1 MGKRFL
7 VFCFLFVI
15 LVLTMFG
22 CRPIQETAG
31 NREVL
36 YQYSTLVSLM
46 EGVYDGEMTF
56 LELGEH
62 GDFGLGTFNT
72 LDGEMIAIDGQFYQ
86 VKADGIA
93 YPVDGE
99 MKTPFSVVTFFD
111 ADRTITVD
119 ESMDCEQFKT
129 YLDSLLPTV
138 NIPYAIKVEGTFEYI
153 KTRSVPA
160 QGEPYP
166 RLVQVLETQPTFEFS
181 NVEGEIVGF
190 RLPGYVDGA
199 NAPGYHFHF
208 INQNRDAGGHL
219 LECRLSQVR
228 VEIDNTG
235 EWYTVLPEDA
245 AFYGVDLTGGEISGE

>member
-1 MGKRFL
+1 MLKRFL
-7 VFCFLFVI
+7 SSSFLFAIII
-15 LVLTMFG
+15 LTLHG
-22 CRPIQETAG
+22 CRPIQESAG

-36 YQYSTLVSLM
+36 FQYSTLVSLM

-56 LELGEH
+56 AQLGEH

-72 LDGEMIAIDGQFYQ
+72 LDGEMVALDGKFYQ
-86 VKADGIA
+86 VKADGVA
-93 YPVDGE
+93 YPVDGG

-111 ADRTITVD
+111 ADRTIAVD
-119 ESMDCEQFKT
+119 EAMDCEQFKT
-129 YLDSLLPTV
+129 YLDSLLSTV

-160 QGEPYP
+160 QSEPYP
-166 RLVQVLETQPTFEFS
+166 RLVKVLETQPTFEFS
-181 NVEGEIVGF
+181 NVTGEIVGF

-208 INQNRDAGGHL
+208 INQDRNAGGHL
-219 LECRLSQVR
+219 LECQLSNVQ

-235 EWYTVLPEDA
+235 EWYTVLPEDD
-245 AFYGVDLTGGEISGE
+245 AFYGVDLSGGEISGE